1 MKPLIQTPSASVAI
15 ALPKPADRRCY
26 AYTKLG
32 WQTKHTFPEKTF
44 EKLCHTNHY
53 NRWLNCK
60 GFEKTHAINLGI
72 SGDHVENVL
81 WTAQDISLQHA
92 TLFEIIHCGINNV
105 DQNQPEDIAA
115 GTIKI
120 VKTFR
125 KKHPKLNNI
134 SRA

>member
-53 NRWLNCK
+53 NR
-60 GFEKTHAINLGI
+60 
-72 SGDHVENVL
+72 
-81 WTAQDISLQHA
+81 
-92 TLFEIIHCGINNV
+92 
-105 DQNQPEDIAA
+105 
-115 GTIKI
+115 
-120 VKTFR
+120 
-125 KKHPKLNNI
+125 
-134 SRA
+134 